1 MPVKI
6 KSATFRG
13 IDGII
18 IEVEADVRKSLP
30 AFHIVGLPD
39 ASIKEAKERVRSAI
53 INNGYKFP
61 LGKIIINLAPSNI
74 KKEGTLLDLPMA
86 ISILALEDIIPID
99 GLEKF
104 LILGELALNGDIRSV
119 NGILPIIIE
128 AKNSGIE
135 NFIIPYDNLN
145 ECTLLK
151 GIKVYPLKNLREVI
165 SLLIFN
171 DMMAVEPNGEYNPYL
186 NDSASNEVD
195 FNEVA
200 GHESNKRALEIA
212 AAGNHHTILFGEPG
226 AGKTMLASRMCSI
239 LPALTYEEALETTKI
254 YSVSGNLKSNK
265 LIFDRPFRNP
275 HHTATTSAIVGGGKD
290 LNMGEITL
298 AHNGVLYLDEI
309 LEFKK
314 DVIEVLRQ
322 PLEDKSITL
331 SRANGTIKYPSKFL
345 LLASMNPCKCGNFLS
360 TDRNRQC
367 TCTYN
372 ERKNYLSKLSGAI
385 LDRIDIFS
393 YVPPLKSW
401 ELNLAK
407 ENNESSKII
416 KSRVEAAR
424 HIQSER
430 YKGLNVRYNSDL
442 NHAEILEL
450 IYLSSEVEDILKT
463 IYDRYSLTTRSYDK
477 LIKLSRTIADLKEE
491 KEIKKEHICEA
502 VQYRKFISNEVI

>member
-13 IDGII
+13 IDGIMV
-18 IEVEADVRKSLP
+18 EVEADSRKSLP

-53 INNGYKFP
+53 INSGYKFP

-74 KKEGTLLDLPMA
+74 KKEGTLLDLPIA
-86 ISILALEDIIPID
+86 IAILALEDIIPSE
-99 GLEKF
+99 GLDKF
-104 LILGELALNGDIRSV
+104 LILGELALNGDIRAV

-128 AKNSGIE
+128 AKKNGIE
-135 NFIIPYDNLN
+135 KFIIPYDNLN

-151 GIKVYPLKNLREVI
+151 GIKVYPLNNLKEVI

-171 DMMAVEPNGEYNPYL
+171 DMMAVEPSGEYKPSL
-186 NDSASNEVD
+186 NDSNIGEVD

-212 AAGNHHTILFGEPG
+212 AAGNHHMILFGEPG
-226 AGKTMLASRMCSI
+226 TGKTMLANRICSI

-254 YSVSGNLKSNK
+254 YSVSGHLKSNK
-265 LIFDRPFRNP
+265 LIYDRPFRSP
-275 HHTATTSAIVGGGKD
+275 HHTATTSAIVGGGKN

-331 SRANGTIKYPSKFL
+331 SRANGNIKYPSKFL
-345 LLASMNPCKCGNFLS
+345 LLASMNPCKCGNYLS
-360 TDRNRQC
+360 NDRNRQC
-367 TCTYN
+367 TCTYK
-372 ERKNYLSKLSGAI
+372 ERKNYLSKLSGPI

-393 YVPPLKSW
+393 YVSPLKSW
-401 ELNLAK
+401 ELNSSK

-416 KSRVEAAR
+416 KSRVEIAR
-424 HIQSER
+424 YMQEER
-430 YKGLNVRYNSDL
+430 YKDSNIRYNSDL
-442 NHAEILEL
+442 NHAEILEF
-450 IYLSSEVEDILKT
+450 IYLSSDVRDMLKVV
-463 IYDRYSLTTRSYDK
+463 YDKYSLTTRSYDK
-477 LIKLSRTIADLKEE
+477 LIKLSRTIADIKEE

-502 VQYRKFISNEVI
+502 MQYRRFIDNEVI

>member
-13 IDGII
+13 IDGIV
-18 IEVEADVRKSLP
+18 IEVEADVRRSLP
-30 AFHIVGLPD
+30 SFHIVGLPD
-39 ASIKEAKERVRSAI
+39 TSIKEAKERVRSAI
-53 INNGYKFP
+53 INSGYKFP

-74 KKEGTLLDLPMA
+74 KKEGTLLDLPIA
-86 ISILALEDIIPID
+86 VAILALEDIIPID

-104 LILGELALNGDIRSV
+104 LFLGELALNGDIRAV

-135 NFIIPYDNLN
+135 NFIIPYDNLS

-171 DMMAVEPNGEYNPYL
+171 DVMAVEPNGYYNPNL
-186 NDSASNEVD
+186 NDFDFNGVD

-239 LPALTYEEALETTKI
+239 LPPLTYEEALETTKI
-254 YSVSGNLKSNK
+254 YSVSGHLKNNG
-265 LIFDRPFRNP
+265 LIFNRPFRNP

-322 PLEDKSITL
+322 PLEDKFITL

-360 TDRNRQC
+360 TDRNKQC

-393 YVPPLKSW
+393 YVAPLKSW
-401 ELNLAK
+401 ELNSSK

-424 HIQSER
+424 YMQSER
-430 YKGLNVRYNSDL
+430 YKGLNLRYNSDL

-450 IYLSSEVEDILKT
+450 IYLSSDVEDILKT
-463 IYDRYSLTTRSYDK
+463 IYDKYSLTTRSYDK

-491 KEIKKEHICEA
+491 REIKKEHVCEA
-502 VQYRKFISNEVI
+502 MQYRKFISNEVI

>member
-13 IDGII
+13 IDGIM

-53 INNGYKFP
+53 INSGYKFP

-74 KKEGTLLDLPMA
+74 KKEGTLLDLPIA
-86 ISILALEDIIPID
+86 ISILALEDVIPVER
-99 GLEKF
+99 LEKF
-104 LILGELALNGDIRSV
+104 LILGELALNGDIRAV

-128 AKNSGIE
+128 AQKNGIDD
-135 NFIIPYDNLN
+135 FIIPYENLN

-151 GIKVYPLKNLREVI
+151 GIKVYPLSNLKEVI

-171 DMMAVEPNGEYNPYL
+171 DMMAVEPNGKYNPNIENSYERDL
-186 NDSASNEVD
+186 D

-212 AAGNHHTILFGEPG
+212 AAGNHHTVLFGEPG
-226 AGKTMLASRMCSI
+226 TGKTMLANRMCSI
-239 LPALTYEEALETTKI
+239 LPTLTYEEALETTKI
-254 YSVSGNLKSNK
+254 YSVSGHLKSNK
-265 LIFDRPFRNP
+265 LIYDRPFRNP
-275 HHTATTSAIVGGGKD
+275 HHTATTSAIIGGGKD

-314 DVIEVLRQ
+314 DVLEVLRQ
-322 PLEDKSITL
+322 PLEDKFITL
-331 SRANGTIKYPSKFL
+331 SRANGNIKYPSKFL
-345 LLASMNPCKCGNFLS
+345 LLASMNQCKCGYYLS
-360 TDRNRQC
+360 SDRNKQC
-367 TCTYN
+367 TCTYK
-372 ERKNYLSKLSGAI
+372 ERKNYLSKLSGPI

-393 YVPPLKSW
+393 YVPPLKSY
-401 ELNLAK
+401 ELNSSK
-407 ENNESSKII
+407 ENNESSKAI
-416 KSRVEAAR
+416 KSRVEIAR
-424 HIQSER
+424 FIQAER
-430 YKGLNVRYNSDL
+430 YKGLNLRYNSDL

-450 IYLSSEVEDILKT
+450 IYLSSDVRDMLQI
-463 IYDRYSLTTRSYDK
+463 IYDKYSLTTRSYDK

-502 VQYRKFISNEVI
+502 MQYRKFINNEVI